1 MGRIALRIGIAAA
14 VAVGLRAC
22 VAAPYRVP
30 SDSMAETLLAGDYVW
45 VDRLGPRVDGVG
57 RGGFGGGLG
66 RGDVVVFAR
75 ERRWHVKR
83 IVATGGDRV
92 AWQGGAL
99 VVNGR
104 PEALP
109 PDALAAWAVT
119 CDPPLADGARRF
131 AARPAAARRLAG
143 RCALAP
149 DAHAAR
155 DTAFS
160 VPTGRL
166 YVLGDHRT
174 ASLDSRAY
182 GSIAARAVVGR
193 VAAVYLSL
201 DPSTGG
207 LRRERMRW
215 LR

>member
-1 MGRIALRIGIAAA
+1 MARQVGRVALRIGLAAG

-30 SDSMAETLLAGDYVW
+30 SDSMAETLLAGDYLW
-45 VDRLGPRVDGVG
+45 VDRLGPRVGA
-57 RGGFGGGLG
+57 GLG

-75 ERRWHVKR
+75 EQRWHVKR

-92 AWQGGAL
+92 AWQGGTL
-99 VVNGR
+99 VVNGH

-109 PDALAAWAVT
+109 SDALTSWAVT
-119 CDPPLADGARRF
+119 CENAAAPRRF
-131 AARPAAARRLAG
+131 VARPAAARRLAG
-143 RCALAP
+143 QCTLAP

-155 DTAFS
+155 DTAF
-160 VPTGRL
+160 TIAAGRL

-182 GSIAARAVVGR
+182 GPIDARAVVGR
-193 VAAVYLSL
+193 VVAVYLSL
-201 DPSTGG
+201 DPSTRA
-207 LRRERMRW
+207 LRRDRMRW